1 MCPNLET
8 KNVTD
13 DSTSVKNDCILANQS
28 NDPEVFMQTL
38 KVKLCN
44 ENKGISV
51 RVVIDTGSQKSYIT
65 KEMCKLIGYEPIS
78 EQLMIH
84 SLFGGKNSGTVTHK
98 KYNVRLESLN
108 DRNSFNFVALDQ
120 NVICNHVPSVKNGIW
135 IQELKKLNIKISDFE
150 TNDNS
155 VALLIGAD
163 FAGRLLTGQRKLL
176 DCGLVAVETV
186 LGWTLMGE
194 VPQNDIE
201 RENPILL
208 ATTLFV
214 KNDNISDLW
223 SLEVLGIKDP
233 IELKTQGQLE
243 EEVTQELLKTLK
255 MNEEGRYEV
264 ELPWL
269 PNHPE
274 LKDNK
279 DMAMRRLQSTVK
291 KLKSEELYEAYDAVL
306 DDWMQEGI
314 IEYVPKEEED
324 QWGRYLPHR
333 HVLKENSTTKLRPV
347 FDGSA
352 RDKSS
357 PSLNECLERGPNLI
371 EMVTSNLLRFRQ
383 GKIGIVSD
391 IKKAFLQISID
402 PRDRDSLRFLWLSD
416 NGETVILRHRRVVF
430 GVNSSSFILNVVINE
445 HLQKTLDGLLDGSIT
460 KYSKEN
466 IAKLKKSFYVDNCLA
481 SVNSSEELT
490 NFIIDSRAVM
500 EEAGFDL
507 RGWEYNHDNSHQ
519 SQAVVL
525 GLIWNKE
532 DDCFSLNL
540 SALDQC

>member
-1 MCPNLET
+1 M
-8 KNVTD
+8 
-13 DSTSVKNDCILANQS
+13 
-28 NDPEVFMQTL
+28 
-38 KVKLCN
+38 
-44 ENKGISV
+44 
-51 RVVIDTGSQKSYIT
+51 
-65 KEMCKLIGYEPIS
+65 
-78 EQLMIH
+78 
-84 SLFGGKNSGTVTHK
+84 
-98 KYNVRLESLN
+98 
-108 DRNSFNFVALDQ
+108 
-120 NVICNHVPSVKNGIW
+120 
-135 IQELKKLNIKISDFE
+135 
-150 TNDNS
+150 
-155 VALLIGAD
+155 IGAD

-186 LGWTLMGE
+186 LGWTLMDE

-214 KNDNISDLW
+214 KNDNIRDLW

-306 DDWMQEGI
+306 DDWLQEGI

-352 RDKSS
+352 KDKSS

-371 EMVTSNLLRFRQ
+371 EMVTPNLLRFRQ

-391 IKKAFLQISID
+391 IKKALLQISID

-430 GVNSSSFILNVVINE
+430 GVNSSCFILNIVINE
-445 HLQKTLDGLLDGSIT
+445 HLQNTLDGLLDGSIT

-490 NFIIDSRAVM
+490 NFILDSRAVM

-507 RGWEYNHDNSHQ
+507 RGWEYNHDNSPQ

-540 SALDQC
+540 SALDQCCDEKIALRRLCVVEQKLSFWKK